1 VLRAQEI
8 AVIQRKLLP
17 IAIVLVAG
25 CASQSSFLDQKQAMA
40 VDAALA
46 RGKFDLN
53 CPAAQASVLS
63 RQFIQAPMAGP
74 RMAAVG
80 VDRAEYTV
88 GVQGCNERGTY
99 MVVCSQG
106 TEGCVAGDRGR

>member
-1 VLRAQEI
+1 VTH
-8 AVIQRKLLP
+8 RKLAM
-17 IAIVLVAG
+17 IAAVVLAG
-25 CASQSSFLDQKQAMA
+25 CASQSSFLDTKQQMAM
-40 VDAALA
+40 DAALA

-53 CPAAQASVLS
+53 CPAAQGSVLS

-80 VDRAEYTV
+80 VDRAEYTI
-88 GVQGCNERGTY
+88 GVQGCNQRGTY

-106 TEGCVAGDRGR
+106 TEGCIAGDRSGDRSK